1 MKVGEPFWFRLGRG
15 KRKTERVRSPSPD
28 EKPAPALSHPSF
40 CEGGKQSGSPSV
52 AGCTAALPSRTR
64 QTEAGRRGGTSERL
78 QPAGSRVPQGW
89 PGVCVCW
96 GEVSPYLV
104 RVPQADGAAKG
115 KLPHQQVVHPTE
127 GKLQV
132 FHLVPPE
139 VIMYLL

>member
-1 MKVGEPFWFRLGRG
+1 M
-15 KRKTERVRSPSPD
+15 
-28 EKPAPALSHPSF
+28 
-40 CEGGKQSGSPSV
+40 

-64 QTEAGRRGGTSERL
+64 QTEAERRWGGLPSGCSR
-78 QPAGSRVPQGW
+78 QGAGCLRDSLA
-89 PGVCVCW
+89 CVFVE
-96 GEVSPYLV
+96 GEVSSYLV